1 MPARVPI
8 VILMYLCFLFLSS
21 FTTLLADDS
30 IENMLSSYARKADL
44 SEQTKRES
52 DGFLIVFTRQ
62 DLDRMQIR
70 SLQEIIEK
78 IPFIRYNE
86 SRLGLSA
93 SFYAPYQPD
102 PPAGMRVYINERLLY
117 TPFFGNAL
125 KLFGQLDM
133 GYIDHVEV
141 YYGLPSQ
148 TLGIDGA
155 VVVIKMYTKDPQRE
169 DTSVLGAVGS
179 SYGSSELYAYS
190 TAKDENNSYLAYLD
204 YRNLNRKEIV
214 YNGNRLS
221 KDRESTDFYGQIDRG
236 RHRFEMQAIRGRLDS
251 FLGNSPHLDPL
262 SPHISFNYLY
272 GGWHYDNRDQN
283 LNAFLHF
290 TRNSTDHYDASKTVL
305 GVFPSENGAVTISSS
320 RMKIVQYHAE
330 AQLKKG
336 FGTERLESFLGV
348 QAKTGRFELK
358 EAYLDG
364 RAYNIPTEFDRQ
376 TAVSLFA
383 QSSYLIDDK
392 KMVAGSVKVDRYFER
407 AVVRDYTLV
416 SGRLGYIYNSGRWV
430 SKSFLFYGSFAPEA
444 KTLFENRYLYGQ
456 NSDPDVERSFI
467 ISTKLTYR
475 HRKHETSLLAA
486 RYIKKDALYF
496 NGRGY
501 YNFEDDIVIDCLLY
515 EYIYSFP
522 GAGRFKAD
530 FWTNL
535 QQPHNSLPNRN
546 TYGAIADYSRSLGRF
561 DLHTGLVYTYGPGL
575 KPGWDLNGAVT
586 YRYSRRLSLFAK
598 GANILGKALKSNYYG
613 IDPVTGEVT
622 RANGLDVID
631 RRIWIGMEYQF

>member
-1 MPARVPI
+1 MPGKLLIASI
-8 VILMYLCFLFLSS
+8 ATTILCFFISPI
-21 FTTLLADDS
+21 FADES
-30 IENMLSSYARKADL
+30 IESLLGSYAKRADL

-52 DGFLIVFTRQ
+52 DGYLIVFTRQ

-70 SLQEIIEK
+70 SLREIIEK

-102 PPAGMRVYINERLLY
+102 PPAGMRVYINDRILY

-155 VVVIKMYTKDPQRE
+155 VVVIKMYTKDPERE
-169 DTSVLGAVGS
+169 NTSIIGAVAG
-179 SYGSSELYAYS
+179 SYGSSELYGYT
-190 TAKDENNSYLAYLD
+190 TAKDTDGSRLIYLD
-204 YRNLNRKEIV
+204 YKNMHRKESS
-214 YNGNRLS
+214 YNSSRLS
-221 KDRESTDFYGQIDRG
+221 RDKESTNFYTQIDRG
-236 RHRFEMQAIRGRLDS
+236 RHSFEIQAISGRLDT
-251 FLGNSPHLDPL
+251 FLGQSPHLDPL
-262 SPHISFNYLY
+262 DPHTSFSYLF
-272 GGWHYDNRDQN
+272 GGWRYENSEKGIES
-283 LNAFLHF
+283 FLHLS
-290 TRNSTDHYDASKTVL
+290 RNSSDHYDASRSLL
-305 GVFPSENGAVTISSS
+305 GIYQSAQEEVTFSSS
-320 RMKIVQYHAE
+320 RLKIIQYHTE
-330 AQLKKG
+330 AQIKK
-336 FGTERLESFLGV
+336 SFNLDRSENSLGV
-348 QAKTGRFELK
+348 QAKTGRFTFK
-358 EAYLDG
+358 ETYLDG
-364 RAYNIPTEFDRQ
+364 IPYNIPSEFDRE
-376 TAVSLFA
+376 TALSLFA
-383 QSSYLIDDK
+383 QGNYLIDGNRI
-392 KMVAGSVKVDRYFER
+392 VVGSIKGDRYFMDGDI
-407 AVVRDYTLV
+407 RDYTLL

-456 NSDPDVERSFI
+456 SSDPDTERSLV

-475 HRKHETSLLAA
+475 HQKHETSLLAA
-486 RYIKKDALYF
+486 RYIKKDAIYF
-496 NGRGY
+496 NGSSY

-530 FWTNL
+530 IWTNL

-546 TYGAIADYSRSLGRF
+546 TYGAIADYSRSLGHF
-561 DLHTGLVYTYGPGL
+561 DLHTALVYTYGPGL
-575 KPGWDLNGAVT
+575 KPGWDLEGTVT
-586 YRYSRRLSLFAK
+586 YRPSRIVSLFIK
-598 GANILGKALKSNYYG
+598 GSNILGKALKSDYYG

-622 RANGLDVID
+622 RANDLDIKD
-631 RRIWIGMEYQF
+631 RRIWIGMEFQF